1 MAELGVY
8 LAEKGISKEMLNIP
22 INRESRNQVAL
33 RIGKNWESLA
43 TCIGIPSQEVFDLK
57 ETYPTSPQDQRL
69 GMMNR
74 WEELYGSMAT
84 YLKLIEG
91 LEQTGRRDLT
101 EFLVGIFNGSPFNKV
116 KDEEFRQ
123 KAASELNKDRS
134 VPSHTTTHNSSSNKP
149 GYLPLRDPNS
159 GSLMLSHNDQLGL
172 MGVCG
177 PQSEPVKKQVNSP
190 GRLFWSSPPCN
201 FKGQENAV
209 VRRAAITPETISAAA
224 MGQNDLK
231 MFRNHYRYVPL
242 LYNKIIIMEYWYNT
256 FH

>member
-57 ETYPTSPQDQRL
+57 ETYPNGPQDQRL

-74 WEELYGSMAT
+74 WEELYGSDAT

-101 EFLVGIFNGSPFNKV
+101 EFLVGIFVNGLLFSKA
-116 KDEEFRQ
+116 KDEEGRQ
-123 KAASELNKDRS
+123 KTASKLNTDG
-134 VPSHTTTHNSSSNKP
+134 VPSSIHNSSANKP
-149 GYLPLRDPNS
+149 GYLPLRGPSS
-159 GSLMLSHNDQLGL
+159 GGSMLGYYDQLG
-172 MGVCG
+172 MGACG
-177 PQSEPVKKQVNSP
+177 PQSEPVKRQVNSP
-190 GRLFWSSPPCN
+190 GRLVWSSPPYN

-209 VRRAAITPETISAAA
+209 VRRAAITPERISTGAMA

-231 MFRNHYRYVPL
+231 MFRNHYRYVLL
-242 LYNKIIIMEYWYNT
+242 LYIV
-256 FH
+256 F

>member
-1 MAELGVY
+1 MAELGAY

-22 INRESRNQVAL
+22 INHESRNQVAL

-57 ETYPTSPQDQRL
+57 EMYPNNPQDQRL

-74 WEELYGSMAT
+74 WEELYGSDAT

-101 EFLVGIFNGSPFNKV
+101 EVLVGIFVNELLFSRA
-116 KDEEFRQ
+116 KDKEGR
-123 KAASELNKDRS
+123 KLKTASKLNTDG
-134 VPSHTTTHNSSSNKP
+134 VPSSIHNSPANKP
-149 GYLPLRDPNS
+149 GYLPLRDLSS
-159 GSLMLSHNDQLGL
+159 GSSMLGYYDQLG
-172 MGVCG
+172 MGARG
-177 PQSEPVKKQVNSP
+177 PQSEPVKRQLNSP
-190 GRLFWSSPPCN
+190 GRLVWSSPPHN

-209 VRRAAITPETISAAA
+209 VRKAAITPERISTGA

-231 MFRNHYRYVPL
+231 MFRNHYRYVLL
-242 LYNKIIIMEYWYNT
+242 LY
-256 FH
+256 